1 MDLEKKDWAII
12 ILAVLAVASIAG
24 NGVLLLLPAT
34 QTPPDLGVTL
44 ILGTMEGPAD
54 LDPQDAWDSAS
65 SDVHDQVCEGLYA
78 YDLED
83 PSLAIVPR
91 LAKAD
96 GVWGT
101 NGAGQPT
108 YTVELRD
115 DVWFHD
121 GTKFDATAVQYN
133 FDRLS
138 DLMAAHLAKAGEL
151 YQYYEPTLLVNATT
165 MEYGGYIDII
175 NATNVIDPYTV
186 EFVLNTPSEY
196 GPFQATLCFNAAY
209 IQSPAALEAQGCAVT
224 PLDTATGDLVGTGP
238 FVYDGYEAGVEVQ
251 FSAWDFYYEPRAKID
266 TLIYSVI
273 NDAQIRNNALLSGDI
288 DILPAPMPSML
299 STFRDDADIEL
310 IVAGQTLG
318 TSYLGMNSYWIN
330 TTWRKAIS
338 YAINYTFIQE
348 ELLENQ
354 AVRMRS
360 PIPEGITYANWGFDT
375 ATWDLA
381 KARQTLIDA
390 GIAPATWDADNDTDD
405 TDWTSANLIT
415 FNYTYNIGN
424 SVRENLYTLLDENLG
439 QIGITVVDA
448 GTTWPQFILSLYELA
463 GLYRDLVQM
472 YWLGWIPDYNDPSN
486 YINPLFTNR
495 SVASNGAKYNGY
507 TSAIEAGRDEFDEND
522 NVQLLMETAILTPD
536 GTPREDLYN
545 RIQELLV
552 EEDFPWAFGFVGINN
567 DCWKNEVEGFP
578 SNPMGKYYFYP
589 CYWNLTSQALFE

>member
-1 MDLEKKDWAII
+1 
-12 ILAVLAVASIAG
+12 
-24 NGVLLLLPAT
+24 
-34 QTPPDLGVTL
+34 
-44 ILGTMEGPAD
+44 MEGPAD

-91 LAKAD
+91 LALSD
-96 GVWGT
+96 GTWGT
-101 NGAGQPT
+101 NGLGQPT
-108 YTVELRD
+108 YTVPLRD

-121 GTKFDATAVQYN
+121 GTKFDATAVKWN
-133 FDRLS
+133 FDRLAT
-138 DLMAAHLAKAGEL
+138 LMAAHLAKAGEL
-151 YQYYEPTLLVNATT
+151 YQFYDPDLLVNATT
-165 MEYGGYIDII
+165 MEYGGYVDII

-186 EFVLNTPSEY
+186 EFVLNTPAAY

-209 IQSPAALEAQGCAVT
+209 IQSPAALTAQGFATT

-251 FSAWDFYYEPRAKID
+251 FSAWDFYYRPRAKID

-299 STFRDDADIEL
+299 STFDADPDIEL

-318 TSYLGMNSYWIN
+318 ISYLGMNSYWIN
-330 TTWRKAIS
+330 TTFRKAIS
-338 YAINYTFIQE
+338 SALNYTFIKD
-348 ELLENQ
+348 ELMEGQ
-354 AVRMRS
+354 AVRMGS
-360 PIPEGITYANWGFDT
+360 PIPEGITYANWTNSYATYDVAQARTYMQSMGFGVG
-375 ATWDLA
+375 WDV
-381 KARQTLIDA
+381 
-390 GIAPATWDADNDTDD
+390 TDGG
-405 TDWTSANLIT
+405 TNEAEWSGASFAT

-424 SVRENLYTLLDENLG
+424 SVRENIYTLLDDNLDR
-439 QIGITVVDA
+439 IGIDVVDA

-507 TSAIEAGRDEFDEND
+507 TSAIEAGRDEFKLQD
-522 NVQLLMETAILTPD
+522 NVQLLMEKALLTPD
-536 GTPREDLYN
+536 GSERKYYYD
-545 RIQELLV
+545 RIQQLLV
-552 EEDFPWAFGFVGINN
+552 EEDMPWAYGYVGINN

-589 CYWNLTSQALFE
+589 CYWNLTDQALFE